1 MIISKIIATIVSI
14 RLEPCLDILNSVKSL
29 RVEGQ
34 KSGLPLV
41 QIVETV
47 KSVKVVVCLWQIRL
61 WRKLVVGY
69 FAF

>member
-1 MIISKIIATIVSI
+1 MMSKSTIATIVSI
-14 RLEPCLDILNSVKSL
+14 KLEPCLDILNSVKSQ

-47 KSVKVVVCLWQIRL
+47 KSVKVIVCLRQIQL